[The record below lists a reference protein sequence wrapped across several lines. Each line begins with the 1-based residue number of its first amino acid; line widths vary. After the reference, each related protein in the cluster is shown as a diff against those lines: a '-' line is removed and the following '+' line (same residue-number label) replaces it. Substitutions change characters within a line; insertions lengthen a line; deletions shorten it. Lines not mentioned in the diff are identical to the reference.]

1 MIVSVDEWKIPP
13 IVKVYEAY
21 SAVADGRVDI
31 GDGRACVRSSDG
43 SKEYTVCWESNIYS
57 SNDNASY
64 WRGYLGYP
72 VIAVLM
78 LQDKLYCDSN
88 IVKWFA
94 GIQWK
99 SLNDLHKRDYD
110 AAVAEAV
117 DIMESRG
124 ANGDELERAVNKTY
138 ECLGRLEIGRK
149 RGPNRPPK
157 SY

>member
-1 MIVSVDEWKIPP
+1 MEGWILEMDVLM
-13 IVKVYEAY
+13 
-21 SAVADGRVDI
+21 
-31 GDGRACVRSSDG
+31 CVLLTD

>member
-1 MIVSVDEWKIPP
+1 
-13 IVKVYEAY
+13 
-21 SAVADGRVDI
+21 
-31 GDGRACVRSSDG
+31 
-43 SKEYTVCWESNIYS
+43 
-57 SNDNASY
+57 
-64 WRGYLGYP
+64 
-72 VIAVLM
+72 M

-117 DIMESRG
+117 DIMESHG